1 MSLDVV
7 VEPIADPDVPAVV
20 DLWSR
25 CGLTR
30 PWNDPVADIA
40 LARTSGHGGV
50 LVARLG
56 GTIVGAAMI
65 GHDGHRGA
73 IYYLAVDPD
82 RRLGGLGRRLV
93 AEAEAWCRARGVPK
107 INLLVRKENA
117 AVLAFYE
124 AIGFA
129 DTHAVCLYKTLD
141 PQVAETEAAQKAAW
155 AARVAAEA
163 KG

>member
-1 MSLDVV
+1 MTADILI
-7 VEPIADPDVPAVV
+7 EPIAETDVAAVV
-20 DLWSR
+20 DLWAR

-40 LARTSGHGGV
+40 LARASRDAEV
-50 LVARLG
+50 LVARDG
-56 GTIVGAAMI
+56 AAIVGAAMI

-93 AEAEAWCRARGVPK
+93 ASAEEWCRGHGVPK

-117 AVLAFYE
+117 GVLAFYE

-129 DTHAVCLYKTLD
+129 DTNAVCLYKALD
-141 PQVAETEAAQKAAW
+141 PKVAAREAAQKAAW
-155 AARVAAEA
+155 AAEIA
-163 KG
+163 KA